1 MLMKFENRKTYFL
14 PILFMVLLLSL
25 SAAVMADSV
34 EQTGIKAKKIP
45 IKWTTTQSN
54 VQSFSIYMGTA
65 PREMTKVADVPASQT
80 TYSVPAVKGG
90 LYYIQVKCTYRGR
103 SSSLTKTVA
112 TLSGAKTLPS
122 AVTGLRQKSWW
133 RMQKRCAVIWDKV
146 PAADGYELIYRDANR
161 TIVRKSTVDG
171 KYTSRTDILTD
182 AQESMT
188 YSVHVRAYTKFGGKV
203 YYGGWS
209 PVAYLM
215 SSPYLMSSKI
225 DNGKLVLTWKTVAGA
240 TGYEVFVS
248 DLPNKDYVKVKTVK
262 GNTVTGTTVKKF
274 RKKAYTTDKPYY
286 VYVAAYKKTGEVIHE
301 SGSAYYWQVGDPS
314 VKLF

>member
-1 MLMKFENRKTYFL
+1 
-14 PILFMVLLLSL
+14 
-25 SAAVMADSV
+25 
-34 EQTGIKAKKIP
+34 
-45 IKWTTTQSN
+45 
-54 VQSFSIYMGTA
+54 
-65 PREMTKVADVPASQT
+65 
-80 TYSVPAVKGG
+80 
-90 LYYIQVKCTYRGR
+90 
-103 SSSLTKTVA
+103 
-112 TLSGAKTLPS
+112 
-122 AVTGLRQKSWW
+122 
-133 RMQKRCAVIWDKV
+133 MQKRCAVIWDKV

-182 AQESMT
+182 AQEGMT

-209 PVAYLM
+209 RVAYLL
-215 SSPYLMSSKI
+215 SSPYLLSSKI
-225 DNGKLVLTWKTVAGA
+225 DDGKLVLTWKTVAGA

-248 DLPNKDYVKVKTVK
+248 RSPDKGYVKVKTVK

-286 VYVAAYKKTGEVIHE
+286 VYVAAYKKTGQVIHE
-301 SGSAYYWQVGDPS
+301 SGSAYYWQVGDPG

>member
-1 MLMKFENRKTYFL
+1 MKSENRKQFLL
-14 PILFMVLLLSL
+14 PIFFMLLLLSL

-80 TYSVPAVKGG
+80 TYSSCKPP
-90 LYYIQVKCTYRGR
+90 IR
-103 SSSLTKTVA
+103 TVA

-122 AVTGLRQKSWW
+122 AVTGLRQKCWW

-171 KYTSRTDILTD
+171 RYTSRTDILTD
-182 AQESMT
+182 AQEGMT
-188 YSVHVRAYTKFGGKV
+188 YSVHVRAYTKFGGKI

-209 PVAYLM
+209 PVAYLL

-225 DNGKLVLTWKTVAGA
+225 DDGKLVLTWKTVAGA

-248 DLPNKDYVKVKTVK
+248 RSPDKDYVKVKTVK

-274 RKKAYTTDKPYY
+274 KKKAYTTDKPYY

-301 SGSAYYWQVGDPS
+301 SGSAYYWQVGDPG